1 MTSEDYREKITL
13 KGYVQDERGELYVI
27 NSRQRSRDGRKL
39 TAQITCSHVM
49 FRMTDFKIPYSS
61 YMAEGY
67 GISITQ
73 LTDRIAAATGGRFS
87 FVIHDT
93 FPLHDVKDWGR
104 TNALAALN
112 DVINMYGAEVDPDN
126 FTIHL
131 RKRVGGDYGHQYRVG
146 KNVISESFTDD
157 GSALTTR
164 LYAQMKDGRTWI
176 GQPASILTADERARL
191 QAIPGAIVNGNLAV
205 NYLVSQYA
213 GAWAS
218 PDIAYYDN
226 EIIEQNISN
235 VTELLEKARKELA
248 DSEVPALSINVNAA
262 DVYKLDD
269 TETRPNLGDTVYCV
283 DPEME
288 LPNITA
294 RILEITEY
302 PYDIDKHTQV
312 TVANVLTRDYSDII
326 ADLDR
331 AKRIINDIMSGGT
344 IRTEV
349 FEAFAK
355 QAVIDIDNS
364 KTEIKY
370 DQRGIVLVSK
380 TNAQDQ
386 VIMTSNGIVLTTDGG
401 VTARTAIT
409 ARGVVA
415 ETIVGQLGSF
425 VSLLI
430 GSGNNVTQINPN
442 GIAAGHATFSQAPF
456 RVDMQGNLTANR
468 LTANSANIFSSNFT
482 NGAIVGSS
490 INVGNG
496 VFTVNSSGHMVAQ
509 SGEFRGDITSGS
521 TITGARIRTAV
532 SGERIELDPDGFV
545 FYDAYSARRVTLGTN
560 PSANIS
566 GHTYY
571 NSYSQSQGLVYAESN
586 ELHVMGVSGLRL
598 GALGGTITLQGPVNF
613 TSGSITGLSIGTSQ
627 VSGLDTKLNSLQSQ
641 IDSLRNSYSTHTHS
655 VYLPSHNHGNN
666 ANQNWGGQSFPT
678 TTP

>member
-1 MTSEDYREKITL
+1 MASEDYREKITL
-13 KGYVQDERGELYVI
+13 KGYVQDERGQFYVI
-27 NSRQRSRDGRKL
+27 NSRQRTRDGRKL
-39 TAQITCSHVM
+39 IAQISCSHVM
-49 FRMTDFKIPYSS
+49 FRLTDFKIPYSS

-112 DVINMYGAEVDPDN
+112 DVINMYGAEVEPDN

-157 GSALTTR
+157 SSALTTR

-213 GAWAS
+213 AAWAT

-226 EIIEQNISN
+226 EIIEQNITN

-262 DVYKLDD
+262 DVFKLDD

-294 RILEITEY
+294 RIMEITEY

-312 TVANVLTRDYSDII
+312 TVANVMTRDYSDII

-355 QAVIDIDNS
+355 QAVIDVNAS
-364 KTEIKY
+364 KTEVKY
-370 DQRGIVLVSK
+370 DDRGIILQSK
-380 TNAQDQ
+380 TNANDQ

-430 GSGNNVTQINPN
+430 GSGNNITQINTN
-442 GIAAGHATFSQAPF
+442 GIAAGHATFSNAPF
-456 RVDMQGNLTANR
+456 QVKMNGDVIARSITLTGQIENSKMQ
-468 LTANSANIFSSNFT
+468 SS
-482 NGAIVGSS
+482 
-490 INVGNG
+490 
-496 VFTVNSSGHMVAQ
+496 
-509 SGEFRGDITSGS
+509 EITGG
-521 TITGARIRTAV
+521 TITGALLRTAATGARV
-532 SGERIELDPDGFV
+532 EIDLRGWRTYDSSNRERISINTDNTYGMNAIEFNKASG
-545 FYDAYSARRVTLGTN
+545 ARSGSINGGDTLFQIQANNDMFLMSTGTIYTQGN
-560 PSANIS
+560 VSFS
-566 GHTYY
+566 GG
-571 NSYSQSQGLVYAESN
+571 S
-586 ELHVMGVSGLRL
+586 VSGL
-598 GALGGTITLQGPVNF
+598 TLPMSSV
-613 TSGSITGLSIGTSQ
+613 TGL
-627 VSGLDTKLNSLQSQ
+627 VSEINALWSAISGKASANH
-641 IDSLRNSYSTHTHS
+641 THT
-655 VYLPSHNHGNN
+655 VTLPTHNHGNT
-666 ANQNWGGQSFPT
+666 ANQNWGGTFT
-678 TTP
+678 TSTP

>member
-1 MTSEDYREKITL
+1 MTSEDYREKIAL
-13 KGYVQDERGELYVI
+13 KGYVQDEHGQFYVI
-27 NSRQRSRDGRKL
+27 NSRQRTRDGRKL
-39 TAQITCSHVM
+39 TAQISCSHVM
-49 FRMTDFKIPYSS
+49 FRLTDFKIPYSS

-67 GISITQ
+67 GISITL

-87 FVIHDT
+87 FVIHDA

-112 DVINMYGAEVDPDN
+112 DVISMYGAEVEPDN

-176 GQPASILTADERARL
+176 GQPASILTTDERVRL
-191 QAIPGAIVNGNLAV
+191 QAIPGAIVNGVLQS

-213 GAWAS
+213 AAWS
-218 PDIAYYDN
+218 TPDIAYYDN
-226 EIIEQNISN
+226 EIIEQNITN

-262 DVYKLDD
+262 DVFKLDD

-294 RILEITEY
+294 RIMEITEY

-312 TVANVLTRDYSDII
+312 TVANVMTRDYSDII

-331 AKRIINDIMSGGT
+331 AKRTINDIMSGGT

-349 FEAFAK
+349 FETFAK
-355 QAVIDIDNS
+355 QAVIDVNAS

-370 DQRGIVLVSK
+370 DERGIVAQSK
-380 TNAQDQ
+380 TNANDQ
-386 VIMTSNGIVLTTDGG
+386 VIVTSNGIIVTTDGG
-401 VTARTAIT
+401 ATARAAIN

-430 GSGNNVTQINPN
+430 GSGNNITQVNQN

-456 RVDMQGNLTANR
+456 QVKMNGDVIARSITLTGQ
-468 LTANSANIFSSNFT
+468 IE
-482 NGAIVGSS
+482 
-490 INVGNG
+490 
-496 VFTVNSSGHMVAQ
+496 NSSMQ
-509 SGEFRGDITSGS
+509 SSEITGG
-521 TITGARIRTAV
+521 TITGALLRTAA
-532 SGERIELDPDGFV
+532 SGARVEIDLRGWRTYDSSNRERISINTDNTYGMNAIEFNKASG
-545 FYDAYSARRVTLGTN
+545 ARSGSINGGDTLFQIQANNDMFLMSTGTIYTQGN
-560 PSANIS
+560 VSFS
-566 GHTYY
+566 GG
-571 NSYSQSQGLVYAESN
+571 S
-586 ELHVMGVSGLRL
+586 VSGL
-598 GALGGTITLQGPVNF
+598 TLPMSSV
-613 TSGSITGLSIGTSQ
+613 TGL
-627 VSGLDTKLNSLQSQ
+627 VSEINALWSAINGKASANH
-641 IDSLRNSYSTHTHS
+641 THT
-655 VYLPSHNHGNN
+655 VTLPTHNHGNPQ
-666 ANQNWGGQSFPT
+666 NQNWGGTFT
-678 TTP
+678 TSTP

>member
-13 KGYVQDERGELYVI
+13 KGYVQDERGQLYVI
-27 NSRQRSRDGRKL
+27 NSRQRTRDGRKL
-39 TAQITCSHVM
+39 TAQISCSHVM
-49 FRMTDFKIPYSS
+49 FRLTDFKIPYSS

-112 DVINMYGAEVDPDN
+112 DVISMYDAEVEPDN

-146 KNVISESFTDD
+146 KNVISESFADD

-191 QAIPGAIVNGNLAV
+191 QAIPGAIVNGILQS

-213 GAWAS
+213 AAWAS

-226 EIIEQNISN
+226 EIIEQNITN

-262 DVYKLDD
+262 DVFKLDD

-294 RILEITEY
+294 RIMEITEY

-312 TVANVLTRDYSDII
+312 TVANVMTRDYSDII

-331 AKRIINDIMSGGT
+331 AKRTINDIMSGGT
-344 IRTEV
+344 IRTDV

-380 TNAQDQ
+380 ANAQDQ
-386 VIMTSNGIVLTTDGG
+386 VIMTSNGIILTTDGG

-442 GIAAGHATFSQAPF
+442 GIAAGHANFNSAPA
-456 RVDMQGNLTANR
+456 RIDMQGNAVFNK
-468 LTANSANIFSSNFT
+468 LTANSAQINTSNLNASTWKDGYFT
-482 NGAIVGSS
+482 G
-490 INVGNG
+490 NV
-496 VFTVNSSGHMVAQ
+496 TAQ
-509 SGEFRGDITSGS
+509 GEITGGI
-521 TITGARIRTAV
+521 ITGALLRTAI
-532 SGERIELDPDGFV
+532 SGARVEIDVRGWRTYDNAGRERISINANDTYGM
-545 FYDAYSARRVTLGTN
+545 SAINWAGSFGGGVGYINGGDTLF
-560 PSANIS
+560 SIVASSDMIIS
-566 GHTYY
+566 
-571 NSYSQSQGLVYAESN
+571 
-586 ELHVMGVSGLRL
+586 
-598 GALGGTITLQGPVNF
+598 ALGGTLTIQGNVSF
-613 TSGSITGLSIGTSQ
+613 TGGS
-627 VSGLDTKLNSLQSQ
+627 VSGISISSIPNLQSQ
-641 IDSLRNSYSTHTHS
+641 LTSLSSQLSNKANTSEAGYNLAYDSSTKNLKMFSKSGTLLAQ
-655 VYLPSHNHGNN
+655 VNI
-666 ANQNWGGQSFPT
+666 A
-678 TTP
+678 

>member
-13 KGYVQDERGELYVI
+13 KGYVQDERGQFYVI
-27 NSRQRSRDGRKL
+27 NSRQRTRDGRKL
-39 TAQITCSHVM
+39 TAQISCSHVM
-49 FRMTDFKIPYSS
+49 FRLTDFKIPYSS

-87 FVIHDT
+87 FIIHDT

-104 TNALAALN
+104 SNALVALN
-112 DVINMYGAEVDPDN
+112 DVIKMYGAEVEPDN

-191 QAIPGAIVNGNLAV
+191 QAIPGAIVNGVLQS

-213 GAWAS
+213 AAWAS

-226 EIIEQNISN
+226 EIIEQNITN

-269 TETRPNLGDTVYCV
+269 TESRPNLGDTVYCV

-294 RILEITEY
+294 RIMEITEY
-302 PYDIDKHTQV
+302 PYDRDKHTQV
-312 TVANVLTRDYSDII
+312 TVANVMTRDYSDII

-386 VIMTSNGIVLTTDGG
+386 VIMTSNGIILTTDGG
-401 VTARTAIT
+401 ATARTAIT

-430 GSGNNVTQINPN
+430 GSGNNITQINTN

-456 RVDMQGNLTANR
+456 RVDMQGNLVANK
-468 LTANSANIFSSNFT
+468 LTANSAQINTSNLNASTWVDGYFSGNITALGEITGGKLTGALIRTSAYGRRIEIDAQGLRTYDSSGSNRIQINTGTDSGVSALSFYGSGGSIAGEINSFQGSGLTIFSSNILIGSNNT
-482 NGAIVGSS
+482 GNPIQMQGAATFAGPAR
-490 INVGNG
+490 
-496 VFTVNSSGHMVAQ
+496 FNS
-509 SGEFRGDITSGS
+509 T
-521 TITGARIRTAV
+521 
-532 SGERIELDPDGFV
+532 
-545 FYDAYSARRVTLGTN
+545 
-560 PSANIS
+560 
-566 GHTYY
+566 
-571 NSYSQSQGLVYAESN
+571 
-586 ELHVMGVSGLRL
+586 VSGLTL
-598 GALGGTITLQGPVNF
+598 G
-613 TSGSITGLSIGTSQ
+613 IGDI
-627 VSGLDTKLNSLQSQ
+627 SGLRSELNALRDA
-641 IDSLRNSYSTHTHS
+641 IDRKSDRGHTHS
-655 VYLPSHNHGNN
+655 VTLPTHNHGNSS
-666 ANQNWGGQSFPT
+666 NQNWGGTFT
-678 TTP
+678 TSSA

>member
-1 MTSEDYREKITL
+1 MTSEDYREKIAL
-13 KGYVQDERGELYVI
+13 KGYVQDERGQLYVI
-27 NSRQRSRDGRKL
+27 NSRQRTRDGRKL
-39 TAQITCSHVM
+39 TAQISCSHVM
-49 FRMTDFKIPYSS
+49 FRLTDFKIPYSS

-67 GISITQ
+67 GISITL

-112 DVINMYGAEVDPDN
+112 DVISMYDAEVEPDN

-191 QAIPGAIVNGNLAV
+191 QAIPGAIVNGILQS

-226 EIIEQNISN
+226 EIIEQNITN

-262 DVYKLDD
+262 DVFKLDD

-294 RILEITEY
+294 RIMEITEY

-312 TVANVLTRDYSDII
+312 TVANVMTRDYSDII

-331 AKRIINDIMSGGT
+331 AKRTINDIMSGGT

-355 QAVIDIDNS
+355 QAVIDVNAS

-370 DQRGIVLVSK
+370 DERGIVAQSK
-380 TNAQDQ
+380 SNANDQ
-386 VIMTSNGIVLTTDGG
+386 VIVTSNGIIVTTDGG
-401 VTARTAIT
+401 ATARAAIN

-430 GSGNNVTQINPN
+430 GSGNNITQINTN

-456 RVDMQGNLTANR
+456 QVKMNGDVIARSITLTGQIENSKMQ
-468 LTANSANIFSSNFT
+468 SS
-482 NGAIVGSS
+482 
-490 INVGNG
+490 
-496 VFTVNSSGHMVAQ
+496 
-509 SGEFRGDITSGS
+509 EITGG
-521 TITGARIRTAV
+521 TITGALLRTAA
-532 SGERIELDPDGFV
+532 SGARVEIDLRGWRTYDSSNRERISINTDNTYGMNAIEFNK
-545 FYDAYSARRVTLGTN
+545 A
-560 PSANIS
+560 S
-566 GHTYY
+566 G
-571 NSYSQSQGLVYAESN
+571 V
-586 ELHVMGVSGLRL
+586 R
-598 GALGGTITLQGPVNF
+598 
-613 TSGSITGLSIGTSQ
+613 SGSINGGDDLFQIQANNDMFLMSTGTIYTQGN
-627 VSGLDTKLNSLQSQ
+627 VSFSGGLPMSSVNGLESEIYAIWAAINGKASANH
-641 IDSLRNSYSTHTHS
+641 THT
-655 VYLPSHNHGNN
+655 VTLPTHNHGNT
-666 ANQNWGGQSFPT
+666 ANQNWGGTFT
-678 TTP
+678 TSTP

>member
-1 MTSEDYREKITL
+1 MTSVDYREKIAL
-13 KGYVQDERGELYVI
+13 KGYVQDERGQFYVI
-27 NSRQRSRDGRKL
+27 NSRQRTRDGRKL
-39 TAQITCSHVM
+39 TAQISCSHVM
-49 FRMTDFKIPYSS
+49 FRLTDFKIPYSS

-112 DVINMYGAEVDPDN
+112 DVISMYDAEVEPDN

-191 QAIPGAIVNGNLAV
+191 QAIPGAIVSGILQS

-213 GAWAS
+213 AAWAS
-218 PDIAYYDN
+218 PDITYYDN
-226 EIIEQNISN
+226 EIIEQNITN

-262 DVYKLDD
+262 DVFKLDD

-294 RILEITEY
+294 RIMEITEY

-312 TVANVLTRDYSDII
+312 TVANVMTRDYSDII

-331 AKRIINDIMSGGT
+331 AKRTINDIMSGGT

-355 QAVIDIDNS
+355 QAVIDVNAS

-370 DQRGIVLVSK
+370 DERGIVAQSK
-380 TNAQDQ
+380 SNANDQ
-386 VIMTSNGIVLTTDGG
+386 VIVTSNGIIVTTDGG
-401 VTARTAIT
+401 TTARAAIN

-430 GSGNNVTQINPN
+430 GSGNNITQINQN

-456 RVDMQGNLTANR
+456 QVKMNGDVIARSITLTGQIENSKMQ
-468 LTANSANIFSSNFT
+468 SS
-482 NGAIVGSS
+482 
-490 INVGNG
+490 
-496 VFTVNSSGHMVAQ
+496 
-509 SGEFRGDITSGS
+509 EITGG
-521 TITGARIRTAV
+521 TITGALLRTAA
-532 SGERIELDPDGFV
+532 SGARVEIDLRGWRTYDSSNRERISINTDNTYGMNAIEFNKASG
-545 FYDAYSARRVTLGTN
+545 ARSGSINGGDTLFQIQANNDMFLMSTGTIYTQGN
-560 PSANIS
+560 VSFS
-566 GHTYY
+566 GG
-571 NSYSQSQGLVYAESN
+571 S
-586 ELHVMGVSGLRL
+586 VSGL
-598 GALGGTITLQGPVNF
+598 TLPMSSV
-613 TSGSITGLSIGTSQ
+613 TGL
-627 VSGLDTKLNSLQSQ
+627 VSEINALWSAINGKASANH
-641 IDSLRNSYSTHTHS
+641 THT
-655 VYLPSHNHGNN
+655 VTLPTHNHGNPQ
-666 ANQNWGGQSFPT
+666 NQNWGGTFT
-678 TTP
+678 TSTP